1 MIAEAVG
8 DCRVTGSIR
17 QDFFQRSLYL
27 RQRKI
32 ITVPGL
38 LLAHIFLINFFDLL
52 INLLLSFLKQLGLPI
67 AKALYL
73 LQDVMDVGFDQ
84 LCVL

>member
-8 DCRVTGSIR
+8 NGCVTGSIC
-17 QDFFQRSLYL
+17 QDFFQGSLYL

-32 ITVPGL
+32 IAVPGL
-38 LLAHIFLINFFDLL
+38 LLAHIFLIEFLDLL
-52 INLLLSFLKQLGLPI
+52 IDLLLSFLKQLGISI
-67 AKALYL
+67 AEAFHL
-73 LQDVMDVGFDQ
+73 LQDIMDVCFDQ